1 MKRRKKKN
9 SRKMEF
15 LKAAIVVI
23 LIGLVLRIF
32 IVMPYKC
39 ADTDMESALY
49 QGDYLI
55 VSKLSYSSGTPQAG
69 DLVVFEHPFKIGDMK
84 AGRVIATEG
93 QTIEIIDKTVYVDDA
108 PNADYANVTHS
119 DNRVLPE
126 NYSNRDYS
134 QPVQVPAGAV
144 YILGDNRDTAE
155 DSRNFGPINNDKI
168 KGRAIFVYWSWRP
181 DPEAPEWE
189 SPYIIPAVQ
198 ILFYN
203 LFHFPSRLRLDR
215 LGASGN

>member
-1 MKRRKKKN
+1 
-9 SRKMEF
+9 MEF

-32 IVMPYKC
+32 IVMPYISDN
-39 ADTDMESALY
+39 ADMENGLY
-49 QGDYLI
+49 DGDYLI
-55 VSKLSYSSGTPQAG
+55 VSKLSYSSGTPQSG
-69 DLVVFEHPFKIGDMK
+69 DLVVFEHPFKIGEMK

-93 QTIEIIDKTVYVDDA
+93 QTIEIVDKIVYIDDT
-108 PNADYANVTHS
+108 PIEDYANVTHS
-119 DNRVLPE
+119 DNRILPE
-126 NYSNRDYS
+126 TYSNRDYL

-144 YILGDNRDTAE
+144 YILGDNRDIAE
-155 DSRNFGPINNDKI
+155 DSRNFGPINVDNVA
-168 KGRAIFVYWSWRP
+168 GRGLFVYWSWRP
-181 DPEAPEWE
+181 DPDAPEWE